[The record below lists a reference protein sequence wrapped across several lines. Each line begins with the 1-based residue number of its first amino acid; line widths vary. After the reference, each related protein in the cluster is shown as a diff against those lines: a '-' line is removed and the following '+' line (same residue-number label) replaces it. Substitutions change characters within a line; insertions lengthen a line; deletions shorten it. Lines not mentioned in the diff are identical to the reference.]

1 MTFSNSNTSPSKNQ
15 IAPSF
20 YHGNVL
26 ADDNKTVLMSYTSTR
41 PIDQKTIDDLSAA
54 FVSGVSLED
63 QIQQA
68 AAGKF
73 DREVAR

>member
-1 MTFSNSNTSPSKNQ
+1 MSSPNTTVSPSKNQ

-20 YHGNVL
+20 NHVNIK
-26 ADDNKTVLMSYTSTR
+26 ADDDKTVLMHYTSTR

-54 FVSGVSLED
+54 FVSGVELENH
-63 QIQQA
+63 IQQA

-73 DREVAR
+73 DREVR